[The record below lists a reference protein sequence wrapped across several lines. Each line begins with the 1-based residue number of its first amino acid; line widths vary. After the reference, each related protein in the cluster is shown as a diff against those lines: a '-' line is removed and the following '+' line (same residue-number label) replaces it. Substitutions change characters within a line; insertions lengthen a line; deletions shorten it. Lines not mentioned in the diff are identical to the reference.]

1 MPEQQFGRELIKVM
15 QDNTSNYLTGNTT
28 NENFMTTKKARVVLI
43 DDHQIVLDSL
53 SWLLASFDQIEV
65 VGKFTDGNEAL
76 KFYQDQGADL
86 LITDLRM
93 PIMNGIDLCA
103 AARKINSEA
112 KVLML
117 TMIEDAKEIRAAV
130 KVGVNGYVLKV
141 ADAAELFLAI
151 RTVLTGKR
159 YYSDEVVIELA
170 LEKDENTT
178 TKPGTFAKLTLREL
192 EILRLVGKEMSTNE
206 IADKLFISVPT
217 VETHRRNLMQK
228 IGAKSV
234 VGLVLFAVKYD
245 LLD

>member
-1 MPEQQFGRELIKVM
+1 
-15 QDNTSNYLTGNTT
+15 
-28 NENFMTTKKARVVLI
+28 MTAKKARVVLI

-53 SWLLASFDQIEV
+53 SWLLASFDHIEV
-65 VGKFTDGNEAL
+65 VGKYTDGNAAL
-76 KFYQDQGADL
+76 KFYREEGADL

-93 PIMNGIDLCA
+93 PLMNGIDLCTE
-103 AARKINSEA
+103 ARKINPEA

-117 TMIEDAKEIRAAV
+117 TMIEDAKEIREAV

-141 ADAAELFLAI
+141 ADASELFLAI
-151 RTVLTGKR
+151 RTVLSGKK

-170 LEKDENTT
+170 LGKDENMT

-206 IADKLFISVPT
+206 IAEKLFISVPT

>member
-1 MPEQQFGRELIKVM
+1 
-15 QDNTSNYLTGNTT
+15 
-28 NENFMTTKKARVVLI
+28 MTTKKARVVLI

-103 AARKINSEA
+103 AARKINSDA

-170 LEKDENTT
+170 LEKDENIT